1 MRTFDNEEQRGRRNN
16 RKNDRPRNAE
26 HSRDDRDFGH
36 KKEFRNSDS
45 NHKRRFDGDRTQRN
59 NDFNRERRNDN
70 ERNFKRND
78 NNFGR
83 RKETRSFDEDMRT
96 PDSKNYSGKKVDKG
110 SKFFNAPDYHKKRN
124 NDRSNNRPAKP
135 SRFRAKD
142 YKDYDNFDEFDD
154 TNYTERRNR
163 RFEKP
168 KQTKKDNGEI
178 RLNKYIANAGVCSRR
193 EADTYI
199 QAGVVTIN
207 GEIVTELGTRVKPGD
222 EVRFG
227 GELLNPERLVYIL
240 LNKPKNCVT
249 TLDDPEERQTVMD
262 IVKDACPERIYPVGR
277 LDRNTTGL
285 LLLTNDGELT
295 KKLTHPSYEKK
306 KIYQV
311 ETDRDITKADIQQ
324 MADGIELEDG
334 FIAVDA
340 VSYVGD
346 SKNIIGVEIHSGR
359 NRIVR
364 RILEHFGYQVKRLD
378 RVYFAGLTKLNLPRG
393 KWRFLT
399 DKEITILKT
408 GMYE

>member
-1 MRTFDNEEQRGRRNN
+1 MRTFDDEDRGPRNNRDRRNN
-16 RKNDRPRNAE
+16 DKPQKFSRRDNDGGRDGGRHSDRKFG
-26 HSRDDRDFGH
+26 RDDDY
-36 KKEFRNSDS
+36 KP
-45 NHKRRFDGDRTQRN
+45 RTPK
-59 NDFNRERRNDN
+59 FNRD
-70 ERNFKRND
+70 
-78 NNFGR
+78 
-83 RKETRSFDEDMRT
+83 RKPRSFDEDMRN
-96 PDSKNYSGKKVDKG
+96 PDNDNFYGKKKDKASKYYDAPEYQKKHNGGHHGGKPSGK
-110 SKFFNAPDYHKKRN
+110 PE
-124 NDRSNNRPAKP
+124 
-135 SRFRAKD
+135 RFRTKN

-154 TNYTERRNR
+154 NNYQERRIR
-163 RFEKP
+163 RSEKP
-168 KQTKKDNGEI
+168 KQTKKENEET
-178 RLNKYIANAGVCSRR
+178 RLNKYIANAGICSRR

-207 GEIVTELGTRVKPGD
+207 GEVVTELGTKVKPGD

-227 GELLNPERLVYIL
+227 GELINPEKLVYIL

-262 IVKDACPERIYPVGR
+262 LVKDACSERIYPVGR

-285 LLLTNDGELT
+285 LLLTNDGDLT

-311 ETDRDITKADIQQ
+311 ETDKNISKADLQA

-364 RILEHFGYQVKRLD
+364 RILEHFGYEVKRLD

-399 DKEITILKT
+399 EKEITILKT

>member
-1 MRTFDNEEQRGRRNN
+1 MRTFDDEARGPRNNRDRRNN
-16 RKNDRPRNAE
+16 DKPQKFSRRDNDGGRDGRHSDRKFGRDDDYKPRNP
-26 HSRDDRDFGH
+26 
-36 KKEFRNSDS
+36 K
-45 NHKRRFDGDRTQRN
+45 
-59 NDFNRERRNDN
+59 FNRER
-70 ERNFKRND
+70 KP
-78 NNFGR
+78 
-83 RKETRSFDEDMRT
+83 RSFDEDMRN
-96 PDSKNYSGKKVDKG
+96 PDNDNFYGKKKDKASKYYDAPEYQKKHNGHHGGKPSGK
-110 SKFFNAPDYHKKRN
+110 PE
-124 NDRSNNRPAKP
+124 
-135 SRFRAKD
+135 RFRTKN
-142 YKDYDNFDEFDD
+142 YKDYDNFDEFDEN
-154 TNYTERRNR
+154 NYQERRIR
-163 RFEKP
+163 RSEKP
-168 KQTKKDNGEI
+168 KQTKKENEET
-178 RLNKYIANAGVCSRR
+178 RLNKYIANAGICSRR

-207 GEIVTELGTRVKPGD
+207 GEVVTELGTKVKPGD

-227 GELLNPERLVYIL
+227 GELINPEKLVYIL

-262 IVKDACPERIYPVGR
+262 LVKDACPERIYPVGR

-285 LLLTNDGELT
+285 LLLTNDGDLT

-311 ETDRDITKADIQQ
+311 ETDKNITKADLQA

-364 RILEHFGYQVKRLD
+364 RILEHFGYEVKRLD

-399 DKEITILKT
+399 EKEITILKT

>member
-1 MRTFDNEEQRGRRNN
+1 MRTFDDEDRGPRNNRDRRNN
-16 RKNDRPRNAE
+16 DKPQKFSRRDNDGGRDGRHSDRKFG
-26 HSRDDRDFGH
+26 RDDDYKPRAP
-36 KKEFRNSDS
+36 K
-45 NHKRRFDGDRTQRN
+45 
-59 NDFNRERRNDN
+59 FNRER
-70 ERNFKRND
+70 KP
-78 NNFGR
+78 
-83 RKETRSFDEDMRT
+83 RSFDEDMRN
-96 PDSKNYSGKKVDKG
+96 PENDNFYGKKKDKASKYYDAPEYQKKHNGGHHSGKPSG
-110 SKFFNAPDYHKKRN
+110 
-124 NDRSNNRPAKP
+124 KP
-135 SRFRAKD
+135 ERFRTKN

-154 TNYTERRNR
+154 NNYQERRIR
-163 RFEKP
+163 RSEKP
-168 KQTKKDNGEI
+168 KQTKKENEET
-178 RLNKYIANAGVCSRR
+178 RLNKYIANAGICSRR

-207 GEIVTELGTRVKPGD
+207 GEVVTELGTKVKPGD

-227 GELLNPERLVYIL
+227 GELINPEKLVYIL

-262 IVKDACPERIYPVGR
+262 LVKDACPERIYPVGR

-285 LLLTNDGELT
+285 LLLTNDGDLT

-311 ETDRDITKADIQQ
+311 ETDKNISKADLQAL
-324 MADGIELEDG
+324 ADGFELEDG
-334 FIAVDA
+334 FIAADA

-346 SKNIIGVEIHSGR
+346 SKNIIGIEIHSGR

-364 RILEHFGYQVKRLD
+364 RMLEHLGYEVKRLD

-399 DKEITILKT
+399 EKEITILKT

>member
-1 MRTFDNEEQRGRRNN
+1 MQFDFSIEIRQMRTFDNDNQRQRDSRSRNN
-16 RKNDRPRNAE
+16 NNDRRSFAPKKDSRFGNDSRQRDKDNRNF
-26 HSRDDRDFGH
+26 SR
-36 KKEFRNSDS
+36 KKEN
-45 NHKRRFDGDRTQRN
+45 
-59 NDFNRERRNDN
+59 
-70 ERNFKRND
+70 
-78 NNFGR
+78 
-83 RKETRSFDEDMRT
+83 RSFDEDMRN
-96 PDSKNYSGKKVDKG
+96 PDNKNFSGKKLDKG

-124 NDRSNNRPAKP
+124 DNRNFNKPQRSKP
-135 SRFRAKD
+135 ERFRTKD
-142 YKDYDNFDEFDD
+142 YKDYQDFDELDNNVNYSPRRSRKFD
-154 TNYTERRNR
+154 
-163 RFEKP
+163 KP
-168 KQTKKDNGEI
+168 KQAKKETSDV
-178 RLNKYIANAGVCSRR
+178 RLNKYIANAGICSRR

-207 GEIVTELGTRVKPGD
+207 GEVVTELGTRVKPGD

-227 GELLNPERLVYIL
+227 GEIINPEKLVYIL

-249 TLDDPEERQTVMD
+249 TLDDPEERHTVMD

-311 ETDRDITKADIQQ
+311 EADRDITKADLQQ
-324 MADGIELEDG
+324 IADGVELEDG
-334 FIAVDA
+334 FIAADA
-340 VSYVGD
+340 VSYVND
-346 SKNIIGVEIHSGR
+346 SKNIIGIEIHSGR

-364 RILEHFGYQVKRLD
+364 RILEHLGYQVKRLD

-399 DKEITILKT
+399 EKEITILKT